1 MNSNSSGKLQRDL
14 GDTDDNL
21 VGVFYRSFFW
31 FCGDDVAVRYLHKWV
46 SRSSYKSNYFPC
58 GTVIVSFCRIVF
70 YKEDLCSGLEIQ
82 HFGSKHGFFDR
93 IQELL
98 VSRSRGDVGTL
109 FSCQFFKFFI
119 IDPIDIDIV
128 GIEFDGIGMSD
139 LGIHPRP
146 EQSYTLLAGLSF
158 PELIEDDTK
167 VSLILSMLGVEIAD
181 SEIEFF
187 PSFRSEGESLGVVC
201 VL

>member
-1 MNSNSSGKLQRDL
+1 MNSDSSGKFEWDL

-21 VGVFYRSFFW
+21 VGVLYGSFLW
-31 FCGDDVAVRYLHKWV
+31 FCRDDIAVRYFDERV
-46 SRSSYKSNYFPC
+46 SRSSDKSNDFPC
-58 GTVIVSFCRIVF
+58 CTVIVSFCRIVF

-98 VSRSRGDVGTL
+98 VSRSRGDVGL
-109 FSCQFFKFFI
+109 FFSCQFLQFFI
-119 IDPIDIDIV
+119 IDSIDIDIV
-128 GIEFDGIGMSD
+128 GIEFNRIRMRYIR
-139 LGIHPRP
+139 IHPRP

-158 PELIEDDTK
+158 PEFIQDDTK
-167 VSLILSMLGVEIAD
+167 VSLILSILSMQIAD
-181 SEIEFF
+181 CEIEFF
-187 PSFRSEGESLGVVC
+187 PSFRSEGESLSIIR